1 MRVSGSTFFIYIYPS
16 KFTLVVGLVPWA
28 HGKVFFLV
36 CVCVFFLRL
45 RVLLLLCRGIQL
57 SGEETQAQ
65 RGRLVSSGSEVISR
79 LLADGGVFVGVRT
92 SKSNAHGWL
101 VRCSGCRLPTSF
113 R

>member
-28 HGKVFFLV
+28 HGKVFF
-36 CVCVFFLRL
+36 CVCFSSFFCD